1 MEQVRELMCEVQMA
15 TRRVGAALKEERA
28 QGTMEYAIL
37 VAVLVVVAIAAIT
50 AVGPI
55 VGQMWDAIRNGMQQV
70 EGSIGRV

>member
-15 TRRVGAALKEERA
+15 TRRVGAALEEERA

-55 VGQMWDAIRNGMQQV
+55 VGQMWGEIQNGMQRV